1 MFNIFVIGFSIF
13 LILLD
18 IVTGSIATGWGVL
31 GSMVFIV
38 FLMPVLIILWVWFIR
53 LVFAKKERASKAL
66 RIFAV
71 LAFIFSVPVT
81 VIACSKGIT
90 LGMQVPFNKTL
101 WEKNIDNRIRYYM
114 TANIIESINKQQLSK
129 QEVISKLGEPY
140 FKYGDT
146 HIGYFLK
153 PDNLFFGLAYSNL
166 LIEFDKHGL
175 VRHISI
181 EHID

>member
-1 MFNIFVIGFSIF
+1 MFNIFVIVCSVFLNLSGIIIGSVSPSVFIF
-13 LILLD
+13 LSLP
-18 IVTGSIATGWGVL
+18 A
-31 GSMVFIV
+31 M
-38 FLMPVLIILWVWFIR
+38 IILWALFIR
-53 LVFAKKERASKAL
+53 FVFCKKDRILEAV

-71 LAFIFSVPVT
+71 LSFIFSVPVT
-81 VIACSKGIT
+81 VIAGSKGIT
-90 LGMQVPFNKTL
+90 LGIQIPFNKTF

-114 TANIIESINKQQLSK
+114 TADIIESINKQQLSK

>member
-18 IVTGSIATGWGVL
+18 IVTGGIATGWGVL

-114 TANIIESINKQQLSK
+114 TADIIKSVNKSSFSK
-129 QEVISKLGEPY
+129 EAIILKLGEPY
-140 FKYGDT
+140 DKDDDWF
-146 HIGYFLK
+146 IAYFLK
-153 PDNLFFGLAYSNL
+153 PDSLIALAYSEL
-166 LIEFDKHGL
+166 AIEFDEHGL

-181 EHID
+181 AHID

>member
-1 MFNIFVIGFSIF
+1 MFNIFVIVCSVFLNLSGIIIGSVSPSVFIF
-13 LILLD
+13 LSLP
-18 IVTGSIATGWGVL
+18 A
-31 GSMVFIV
+31 M
-38 FLMPVLIILWVWFIR
+38 IILWALFIR
-53 LVFAKKERASKAL
+53 FVFCKKDRILEAV

-114 TANIIESINKQQLSK
+114 TADIIKSVNKSSFSK
-129 QEVISKLGEPY
+129 EAIILKLGEPY
-140 FKYGDT
+140 DKDDDWF
-146 HIGYFLK
+146 IAYFLK
-153 PDNLFFGLAYSNL
+153 PDSLIALAYSEL
-166 LIEFDKHGL
+166 AIEFDEHGL

>member
-1 MFNIFVIGFSIF
+1 MFNIFVIVCSVFLNLSGIIISSVSPSVFIF
-13 LILLD
+13 LSLP
-18 IVTGSIATGWGVL
+18 A
-31 GSMVFIV
+31 M
-38 FLMPVLIILWVWFIR
+38 IILWALFIR
-53 LVFAKKERASKAL
+53 FVFCTKDRILEAV

-71 LAFIFSVPVT
+71 IAFIFSVPVT
-81 VIACSKGIT
+81 VSAWSKGIT
-90 LGMQVPFNKTL
+90 LGIQIPFNKTF

-114 TANIIESINKQQLSK
+114 
-129 QEVISKLGEPY
+129 ISKLGEPY